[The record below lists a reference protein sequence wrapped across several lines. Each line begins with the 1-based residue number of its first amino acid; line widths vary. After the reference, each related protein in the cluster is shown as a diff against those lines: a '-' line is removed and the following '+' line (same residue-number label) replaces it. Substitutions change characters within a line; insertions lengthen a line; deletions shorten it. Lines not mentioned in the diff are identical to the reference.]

1 MTEQGYFSELDDLK
15 KQLKIAND
23 GDQSVALSTII
34 AQLDRA
40 LKNRIRREL
49 EPVGVSATQYTALSA
64 FQANQG
70 LSNARFAEQAHITP
84 QAANELVK
92 GLERK
97 GWIEKTPDPRHGR
110 VLNISL
116 TTKGHGLLEECNK
129 LVASVEGELLSQF
142 SPTQIN
148 AIQDGLRTLL
158 SSFVGF

>member
-1 MTEQGYFSELDDLK
+1 MTEHDNLSRLNDLKSQSKITEQGDR
-15 KQLKIAND
+15 
-23 GDQSVALSTII
+23 SVALSTTI

-40 LKNRIRREL
+40 LKNRIRRQL
-49 EPVGVSATQYTALSA
+49 EPIGVSATQYTALSA
-64 FQANQG
+64 FHSNQG

-97 GWIEKTPDPRHGR
+97 GWVEKTPDPRHGR

-116 TTKGHGLLEECNK
+116 TAKGQGLLEECNR

-142 SPTQIN
+142 SPAQIN
-148 AIQDGLRTLL
+148 TMQDGLRTLL

>member
-1 MTEQGYFSELDDLK
+1 MTEHGYLSRLNDLQSKLNTNDDNRP
-15 KQLKIAND
+15 A
-23 GDQSVALSTII
+23 ALSTTI
-34 AQLDRA
+34 AQLDKA

-49 EPVGVSATQYTALSA
+49 EPVGVSATQYSALCA
-64 FQANQG
+64 FHTHQG

-97 GWIEKTPDPRHGR
+97 GWVEKSPNPKHGR

-116 TTKGHGLLEECNK
+116 TAKGHGLLEECNR
-129 LVASVEGELLSQF
+129 LVASVESELLGQF
-142 SPTQIN
+142 SPTQLS
-148 AIQDGLRTLL
+148 AMQDGLRTLL